1 MLWRWHLLSLLF
13 VITHKLC
20 TFVPKSDVCTYFNAN
35 LADFGETEVS
45 LSCFFALPVGKEV
58 SVGGCSPLRYAPRG
72 CTPQRNILIPLFK
85 ICTSI
90 LNLGL
95 YVATFANDSCCEFN
109 LRTTAN
115 YKPLNLNYDEK
126 NFNDIDDFYDIGNEC
141 ECSGYDRKED

>member
-1 MLWRWHLLSLLF
+1 MLWRWHFLSLLF

-35 LADFGETEVS
+35 LADFWETEVS

-90 LNLGL
+90 LNLGGESLPYFPPFSIISATKENHIVCTSFPL
-95 YVATFANDSCCEFN
+95 YSRDSK
-109 LRTTAN
+109 LSIL
-115 YKPLNLNYDEK
+115 K
-126 NFNDIDDFYDIGNEC
+126 DIRIT
-141 ECSGYDRKED
+141 

>member
-1 MLWRWHLLSLLF
+1 MLWRWHFLSLLF

-90 LNLGL
+90 LNLGANTINFFHSL
-95 YVATFANDSCCEFN
+95 CPSFTNSFVYGLSFAIFY
-109 LRTTAN
+109 LGN
-115 YKPLNLNYDEK
+115 YIPVVPDYCNIAESD
-126 NFNDIDDFYDIGNEC
+126 
-141 ECSGYDRKED
+141 